1 MRSKPKYIKYS
12 YKNRERLWVKVD
24 KIVGNNVYGKIANTP
39 IEKGLKFG
47 DLVKIRLS
55 QVLDSIY

>member
-1 MRSKPKYIKYS
+1 MRSKPNYIKDS
-12 YKNRERLWVKVD
+12 YKHRERLWVKVD
-24 KIVGNNVYGKIANTP
+24 KIVGNHVYGKLANTP
-39 IEKGLKFG
+39 IENGVKFG